1 MTRTM
6 MTLPILTWSL
16 SGADRS
22 KFDITGGTLTFM
34 TDFTPNYEMPA
45 DDNMDNTYEV
55 MVVATVGG
63 MSGTR
68 DVKVMVTNVEEDGT
82 VTLNR
87 TQPRA
92 GVSVTA
98 TLTDPD
104 GSISGL
110 TWQWYRGANI
120 QADSLPTTE
129 CADDSSDDCVI
140 GGAMADSYTPTDGD
154 VGKTLTAV
162 AMYTDGEAG
171 MKSAVGAAAN
181 ATAVDTRNRAPMFE
195 DQDSE
200 ADGDQSES
208 TTIMVEENKEAARR
222 QRRR

>member
-1 MTRTM
+1 M
-6 MTLPILTWSL
+6 L
-16 SGADRS
+16 SGPDRS

-68 DVKVMVTNVEEDGT
+68 DVKVMVTNVEEPGT

-87 TQPRA
+87 IQPRA

-110 TWQWYRGANI
+110 TWQWYREPTIRHKLLICHQLNAPTT
-120 QADSLPTTE
+120 LPTP
-129 CADDSSDDCVI
+129 ASSK
-140 GGAMADSYTPTDGD
+140 APWQTPTHRQMA
-154 VGKTLTAV
+154 T
-162 AMYTDGEAG
+162 
-171 MKSAVGAAAN
+171 SA
-181 ATAVDTRNRAPMFE
+181 RP
-195 DQDSE
+195 
-200 ADGDQSES
+200 
-208 TTIMVEENKEAARR
+208 
-222 QRRR
+222 

>member
-1 MTRTM
+1 MAEDPDVGDTAD
-6 MTLPILTWSL
+6 LTWML
-16 SGADRS
+16 SGPDRS
-22 KFDITGGTLTFM
+22 KFDITDGTLTFM

-68 DVKVMVTNVEEDGT
+68 DVKLMVTNVEEDGT

-92 GVSVTA
+92 GVSVMA

-120 QADSLPTTE
+120 MAAAICHKLNVPTIVATT
-129 CADDSSDDCVI
+129 APLVVPWQ
-140 GGAMADSYTPTDGD
+140 TPTHRQMA
-154 VGKTLTAV
+154 T
-162 AMYTDGEAG
+162 
-171 MKSAVGAAAN
+171 SA
-181 ATAVDTRNRAPMFE
+181 RP
-195 DQDSE
+195 
-200 ADGDQSES
+200 
-208 TTIMVEENKEAARR
+208 
-222 QRRR
+222 